1 MEAEQVLVEVDGFDK
16 FEAED
21 VSHDRAPLHYRQKAG
36 EYMHRLVELMG
47 PSLDKPV
54 AERFILRAPVTED
67 LTSPGPASLNVTSLN
82 VTSFFVDA
90 QKVVADFTT
99 SEPGFIRIPFGWF
112 PWHTIRLDG
121 AKAVAYPDV
130 MNMICVCVDTAGA
143 HHLQVGPSISPAKR
157 TGAWIT
163 GISFLVFLGLLALAE
178 MRRREHRRSRG
189 AQPHRVSR
197 GGSYRFFLHT
207 SLL

>member
-1 MEAEQVLVEVDGFDK
+1 MIFSEQVVSFATVSAGDPILGYQPQ

-36 EYMHRLVELMG
+36 DYMHRLVDLFK
-47 PSLDKPV
+47 PSLERPV
-54 AERFILRAPVTED
+54 ADRFVLRAPVTERFA
-67 LTSPGPASLNVTSLN
+67 SPGSASLN

-99 SEPGFIRIPFGWF
+99 TKSGFIRVPFGWF

-121 AKAVAYPDV
+121 SKAVAYPDV
-130 MNMICVCVDTAGA
+130 MNMICVRVDTAGA

-163 GISFLVFLGLLALAE
+163 GISLLVFFTLLAVAE
-178 MRRREHRRSRG
+178 TRRRRTLVQPRSPT
-189 AQPHRVSR
+189 A
-197 GGSYRFFLHT
+197 
-207 SLL
+207 

>member
-1 MEAEQVLVEVDGFDK
+1 MIPALGYRDQ

-67 LTSPGPASLNVTSLN
+67 LTSPGPASLNVTS
-82 VTSFFVDA
+82 FFVDA

-99 SEPGFIRIPFGWF
+99 SKPGFIRIPFGWF

-130 MNMICVCVDTAGA
+130 MNMICVRVDTAGA

-178 MRRREHRRSRG
+178 MRRRRTP
-189 AQPHRVSR
+189 AQPPSAAA
-197 GGSYRFFLHT
+197 
-207 SLL
+207 